1 VCDKQPSLE
10 DCPSH
15 LTLDLNGIST
25 DLEMNTFLKT
35 RKPCV
40 SQPNRG
46 RKRLQSALFCTQRSH
61 QRSAMFVCFLGFM
74 GISVSFVMKL
84 LTALNAI
91 NSVERSLQEISSL
104 VLNARM

>member
-1 VCDKQPSLE
+1 MKGLCCLKLKLSVIFQKNSEFFVCDKQPSLE

-40 SQPNRG
+40 S
-46 RKRLQSALFCTQRSH
+46 
-61 QRSAMFVCFLGFM
+61 
-74 GISVSFVMKL
+74 
-84 LTALNAI
+84 
-91 NSVERSLQEISSL
+91 
-104 VLNARM
+104 